1 MHKAVTDP
9 VKKPEG
15 DALALLI
22 DQRFTKKQYFPIRER
37 ESIKKKKKNN
47 AIYIYPLYK
56 TVAAEKKLCRPD
68 DFTVSDIKA
77 KYHYRVF

>member
-1 MHKAVTDP
+1 MRKAVTDP

-37 ESIKKKKKNN
+37 ERALKKKKK
-47 AIYIYPLYK
+47 K
-56 TVAAEKKLCRPD
+56 QC
-68 DFTVSDIKA
+68 DI
-77 KYHYRVF
+77 HIPIV